1 MQRYGREWYKNLPE
15 GEKQKLVEYRK
26 NIIKWAKTSDY
37 NYKNHYFKK
46 SLLKKRLLEKNISMF
61 WEISFEAK
69 NLPQKVN
76 LNENL
81 I

>member
-37 NYKNHYFKK
+37 NYKNYYFKK
-46 SLLKKRLLEKNISMF
+46 SLLKKRLLETNISMF

>member
-37 NYKNHYFKK
+37 NYKNYYF
-46 SLLKKRLLEKNISMF
+46 
-61 WEISFEAK
+61 
-69 NLPQKVN
+69 
-76 LNENL
+76 
-81 I
+81 